1 MSKLQQPHLPGHL
14 TADEAIADI
23 MQTTGMT
30 RRNAVRWLRKKV
42 AEGRIHTVTID
53 QRTMKRVE
61 KTPQQVAES
70 LAAQN
75 PEAEH

>member
-1 MSKLQQPHLPGHL
+1 MQQPSLPGHL
-14 TADEAIADI
+14 TADDAIADI

-42 AEGRIHTVTID
+42 AEGRIKTATID
-53 QRTMKRVE
+53 ARTMQRVE
-61 KTPQQVAES
+61 KTPQEVADS
-70 LAAQN
+70 IGAQN